1 MIDNRFY
8 RFKLIFGYRLRAL
21 AAMDNDWQYVDISF
35 APYIFEDKNSKMCL
49 STFQNGVVY
58 IVNYKTTLVCDNA
71 SASEC
76 V

>member
-1 MIDNRFY
+1 
-8 RFKLIFGYRLRAL
+8 
-21 AAMDNDWQYVDISF
+21 MDNDWQYVDISF